1 MRSAPVAA
9 AVAASFIVALGVAI
23 PSSAQADI
31 LVTVTVS
38 KADQR
43 VSVDVDGT
51 ERYRW
56 PVSTGRSGYSTPSGS
71 FRPIRLEKS
80 WYSRKYDWA
89 PMPHSIFFYKGY
101 AMHGTVEER
110 RLGRAASHG
119 CVRLSRANAS
129 TLFALLRERGKSSTR
144 IEVIDG
150 RLPAPLADP
159 KLNIAEVKSSLRGES
174 RDVAKA
180 EKVEAKVEA
189 KVETKT
195 ETKTKTKTAAK
206 AEPAP
211 VIIKAAVKP
220 DADIP
225 LPRAATRLAKADVAA
240 LPPKARIIAATPT
253 AEKAH
258 IEIVRGGPF
267 TSVGDEAA
275 VMRGREAWLRSLD
288 RKYGIVR

>member
-9 AVAASFIVALGVAI
+9 AMAASFVMALGVAL
-23 PSSAQADI
+23 PSAAHADI
-31 LVTVTVS
+31 LITVS

-43 VSVDVDGT
+43 VSVDVDGA

-180 EKVEAKVEA
+180 EKVEAKVETKIEA
-189 KVETKT
+189 KT
-195 ETKTKTKTAAK
+195 ETK

-211 VIIKAAVKP
+211 VIIKVAAKH

-225 LPRAATRLAKADVAA
+225 LPRAAMRLAKADVAS
-240 LPPKARIIAATPT
+240 LPPKARIIAATQRP
-253 AEKAH
+253 EKAQV
-258 IEIVRGGPF
+258 EIVRGGPF